1 MASIYVGLLF
11 IGIGILVKLFPN
23 LIAGYNNL
31 SHKEKE
37 NALTNGL
44 PTFAFIVSGMM
55 GLIIFAGH
63 YLGLWMDMP
72 SVGRNLLI
80 ISSLAGSVILI
91 VFGNRFTVK
100 KNSIQKTK

>member
-1 MASIYVGLLF
+1 MASIYIGLLF
-11 IGIGILVKLFPN
+11 IAIGIVVKLFPN

-44 PTFAFIVSGMM
+44 PTFASIVFGMM
-55 GLIIFAGH
+55 GLIIIVGH
-63 YLGLWMDMP
+63 YLELGLDMP
-72 SVGRNLLI
+72 SLGRNLVI

-91 VFGNRFTVK
+91 VFGNRFTAK